1 MRRIAICWITIVV
14 LTAIPAVAHAR
25 AAWKSRIDR
34 MVSGYRIGVAVREAG
49 RVLYRHSAT
58 AKRIPASN
66 QKLLMSMALLDRL
79 GPDHVIETT
88 IAGESTL
95 TGELED
101 DLWILGRGDP
111 TITSERQYTKSLP
124 VAATKIRAIAR
135 AIRDAGIDRIRGSV
149 IGDTGYFAR
158 DWFAPGWKADFPR
171 EQCPLPSALTINGNT
186 NDQGHHVADPEL
198 RAARALTR
206 RLRRMG
212 IRVGGPPAAGES
224 PPDLTRFAAVESAP
238 VSRLLKQVNRNSANF
253 FAEVLGKRLGVEA
266 EGKPGTIAK
275 GAAAIEA
282 WARRHNV
289 TVVARD
295 SSGLSYDNR
304 VSPLGLVRLLGAAE
318 DENWGTPFR
327 QSLAEAGRGTLDDR
341 LNGIRVRAKTG
352 SLQNVSALSG
362 YVWLRRSETWGE
374 FSILSSGMA
383 KSTAVSIEN
392 RIVRILT
399 RSAR

>member
-1 MRRIAICWITIVV
+1 MRRITTCLIAVV
-14 LTAIPAVAHAR
+14 VATAIPSVAHAR
-25 AAWKSRIDR
+25 AAWKQRIDR
-34 MVSGYRIGVAVREAG
+34 IVSGHRVGVAVREEG
-49 RVLYRHSAT
+49 RVLYRHAAK

-88 IAGESTL
+88 IAGESEI
-95 TGELED
+95 TGELKD

-111 TITSERQYTKSLP
+111 TITSERRYTRSLP
-124 VAATKIRAIAR
+124 VAATKIKHIAR
-135 AIRDAGIDRIRGSV
+135 AIRDAGIARVQGSV

-206 RLRRMG
+206 RLKKMG
-212 IRVGGPPAAGES
+212 IRVNGPPAAGDS
-224 PPDLTRFAAVESAP
+224 PPGLNRFAAVESEP
-238 VSRLLKQVNRNSANF
+238 IRRLLEHVNRNSANF

-266 EGKPGTIAK
+266 QGRPGTIAK
-275 GAAAIEA
+275 GASAIEG

-289 TVVARD
+289 GLVAHD

-318 DENWGTPFR
+318 NEGWGKSFR
-327 QSLAEAGRGTLDDR
+327 ETLAEAGRGTLDDR
-341 LNGIRVRAKTG
+341 LNGVRVRAKTG
-352 SLQNVSALSG
+352 TLQNVSALSG
-362 YVWLRRSETWGE
+362 YVWLRRRDTWGE

-383 KSTAVSIEN
+383 KSTAARIED
-392 RIVRILT
+392 RVVRILT
-399 RSAR
+399 RAAR